1 MVKRKNKKSG
11 KNKSDISCRIRGNR
25 KMRQRFPRQSRESKC
40 FYHQKTNSTYVLIQY
55 PTKVGFFIFKKVLTN
70 TAKRATIPGWRAGR
84 RRDVQRLVDI
94 LWITR
99 HVSRRHHFYTSLL
112 HFGADAIDLTLHFCT
127 LAQGAP
133 EKLNENHSHLEKL
146 YTKNIYKK

>member
-1 MVKRKNKKSG
+1 MSWYSTRRKSG
-11 KNKSDISCRIRGNR
+11 FLFLKRYW
-25 KMRQRFPRQSRESKC
+25 QTLQS
-40 FYHQKTNSTYVLIQY
+40 VLQY
-55 PTKVGFFIFKKVLTN
+55 QG
-70 TAKRATIPGWRAGR
+70 GGR
-84 RRDVQRLVDI
+84 DAQRLVDI

-133 EKLNENHSHLEKL
+133 AYKKLNENHSHLEIVTQLSHKRYWQNPKRTL
-146 YTKNIYKK
+146 